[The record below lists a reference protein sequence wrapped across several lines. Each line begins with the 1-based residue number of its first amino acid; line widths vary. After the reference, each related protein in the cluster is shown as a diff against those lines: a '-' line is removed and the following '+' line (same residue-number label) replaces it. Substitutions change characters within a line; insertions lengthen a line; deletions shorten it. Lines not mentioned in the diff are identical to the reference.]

1 MHGQAAGSHGH
12 GPATIKGWNDMKVLV
27 LDRTLNEN
35 YGSFARSFTRIRAEY
50 IKSELDEKLVAS
62 GRYRNASSILGGAGR
77 RHDPEAFPYRH
88 RTLDPRS
95 RLTATR
101 RCLCGGS
108 DCEMS

>member
-12 GPATIKGWNDMKVLV
+12 GPATINGWNDMKVFV

-62 GRYRNASSILGGAGR
+62 GRYRNASSILGGPDGVMIPKLSPTDIVRWTCVAG
-77 RHDPEAFPYRH
+77 
-88 RTLDPRS
+88 
-95 RLTATR
+95 
-101 RCLCGGS
+101 
-108 DCEMS
+108 